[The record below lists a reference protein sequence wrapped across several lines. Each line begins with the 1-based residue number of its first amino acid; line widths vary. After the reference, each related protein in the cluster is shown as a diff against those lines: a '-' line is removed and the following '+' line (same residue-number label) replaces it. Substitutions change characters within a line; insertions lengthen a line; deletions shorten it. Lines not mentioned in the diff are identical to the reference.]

1 MKDLKERTVRGGL
14 ANLFCQAA
22 NFAIRIVSLMAMSRL
37 LDPKDFG
44 LVAMVT
50 AITGVFGLFTT
61 FGLSSATVQRATI
74 TDEQVST
81 LFWINI
87 LLGAILALLCLVTAP
102 FLVAFYHEP
111 RLLWVTVALSSGFLI
126 NAAGVQHSAL
136 LQREIRFA
144 AMSVIEIVASL
155 ISTTVA
161 IAMAFAGLGYWAL
174 VGSAIAQP
182 AVSTIGKWLAVSWV
196 PGRPHSKVGIRSMIG
211 FGGTITL
218 NGLVVYIAYNLQN
231 VLLGRFCG
239 ANALGLYGRAD
250 SFINIPTQT
259 LNMAIGSVAFSA
271 LSRLQDNPA
280 LQKSYFLKGYSLVM
294 SMTLPITLVCAL
306 FADDLIL
313 VFLGPK
319 WTEAIIIFRL
329 LTPTVLIFGMINP
342 LGWLLISSGLQVRSL
357 KLALVI
363 APLTITAY
371 FLGLPYGPKGVAF
384 AYSAAMTLWLVPH
397 IIWCIHGTLI
407 TLRDLLFAIGKPFL
421 SGVAAAVPA
430 YGVLFFCGQSL
441 SPFLRLLLGCS
452 VMFVIYLLILLFV
465 MGQKT
470 FYLNLIRGLKKPSS
484 TDLKVSV

>member
-1 MKDLKERTVRGGL
+1 
-14 ANLFCQAA
+14 
-22 NFAIRIVSLMAMSRL
+22 
-37 LDPKDFG
+37 
-44 LVAMVT
+44 
-50 AITGVFGLFTT
+50 
-61 FGLSSATVQRATI
+61 
-74 TDEQVST
+74 
-81 LFWINI
+81 
-87 LLGAILALLCLVTAP
+87 
-102 FLVAFYHEP
+102 
-111 RLLWVTVALSSGFLI
+111 
-126 NAAGVQHSAL
+126 
-136 LQREIRFA
+136 
-144 AMSVIEIVASL
+144 
-155 ISTTVA
+155 
-161 IAMAFAGLGYWAL
+161 
-174 VGSAIAQP
+174 
-182 AVSTIGKWLAVSWV
+182 
-196 PGRPHSKVGIRSMIG
+196 
-211 FGGTITL
+211 
-218 NGLVVYIAYNLQN
+218 
-231 VLLGRFCG
+231 
-239 ANALGLYGRAD
+239 
-250 SFINIPTQT
+250 
-259 LNMAIGSVAFSA
+259 
-271 LSRLQDNPA
+271 
-280 LQKSYFLKGYSLVM
+280 
-294 SMTLPITLVCAL
+294 MTLPITLVCAL